1 LTGFISIVATDREG
15 ELLTEV
21 SRLND
26 QTWSLR
32 RQVHKALGA
41 ELGRGIANTAVA
53 AAVESPL

>member
-1 LTGFISIVATDREG
+1 MCLTSKATLECAGSAFQVA
-15 ELLTEV
+15 L
-21 SRLND
+21 
-26 QTWSLR
+26 